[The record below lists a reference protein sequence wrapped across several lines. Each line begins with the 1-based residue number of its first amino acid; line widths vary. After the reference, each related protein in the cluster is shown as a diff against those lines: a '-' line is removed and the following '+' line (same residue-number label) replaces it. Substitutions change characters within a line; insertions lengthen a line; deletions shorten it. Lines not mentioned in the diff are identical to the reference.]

1 MPEVHES
8 SVDVVQLDSAGEAI
22 YTDGDDV
29 WLWPYEG
36 GKADAYAALNAM
48 RMVEKYDDIS
58 EIVVG
63 TLRIKEYTGG
73 GNTIHVYGT
82 ETSGR
87 QNTNADELEDALHM
101 VSDSS

>member
-8 SVDVVQLDSAGEAI
+8 SVDVVQLDSAGEAV

-36 GKADAYAALNAM
+36 GKADAYATLNAM
-48 RMVEKYDDIS
+48 RMVEKCDEIS

-63 TLRIKEYTGG
+63 TLRIEERDIGS
-73 GNTIHVYGT
+73 GNGIYVYAT
-82 ETSGR
+82 EDCGR
-87 QNTNADELEDALHM
+87 QNTNAGELEDALHM
-101 VSDSS
+101 ADN